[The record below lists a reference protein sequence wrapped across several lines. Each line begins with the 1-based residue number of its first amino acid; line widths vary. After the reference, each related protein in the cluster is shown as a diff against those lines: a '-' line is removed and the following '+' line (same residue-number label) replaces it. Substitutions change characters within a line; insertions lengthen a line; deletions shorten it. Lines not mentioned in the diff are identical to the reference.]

1 MNKKTILIFG
11 YGYTSSFL
19 SSLLIKEGWT
29 VFATTREEQNFSK
42 IKKTGTHPILF
53 SDKNEI
59 EKTISKGVYILS
71 SIPPATVG
79 DPVLNEYSSLISK
92 KKDFICWAG
101 YFSTTSIYGDKMG
114 RWVTEETVPSPSLP
128 RSIERLKVE
137 NSWRRLSKDTGIS
150 LNIFRLSGIY
160 GPGRSLVDRFHAG
173 ENIIIV
179 DRPNQLFN
187 RVHVIDIV
195 NITYLAMK
203 KKFKNEVFNV
213 SDDNPASQVEVSEF
227 ARYLSSSPPIKKVSL
242 ESNLISD
249 MAKSFYLEE
258 KKVSNKFVKRK
269 FGYAFK
275 FPSFREGLK
284 DIYKN
289 SIKV

>member
-19 SSLLIKEGWT
+19 SSLLIKEGWS
-29 VFATTREEQNFSK
+29 VFATTRDEENFSK
-42 IKKTGTHPILF
+42 IKKNGAHPILF
-53 SDKNEI
+53 SDRKEI

-71 SIPPATVG
+71 SIPPVKGG
-79 DPVLNEYSSLISK
+79 DPVLKEYSSLISEK
-92 KKDFICWAG
+92 REFIFWLG
-101 YFSTTSIYGDKMG
+101 YFSTTSIYGNKMG
-114 RWVTEETVPSPSLP
+114 EWVSEETAPSPSLP
-128 RSIERLKVE
+128 RSRERLKVE
-137 NSWRRLSKDTGIS
+137 NSWNALSKDAEIA

-160 GPGRSLVDRFHAG
+160 GPGRSLIDRFHAG
-173 ENIIIV
+173 ENIIVV

-195 NITYLAMK
+195 SITYLAMK
-203 KKFKNEVFNV
+203 KKFRNEIFNV

-227 ARYLSSSPPIKKVSL
+227 ARSLSESYLIKKVSL

-258 KKVSNKFVKRK
+258 KKVSNKLVKRK
-269 FGYAFK
+269 LGYEFK
-275 FPSFREGLK
+275 FPSFSEGLK
-284 DIYKN
+284 DIYEKL
-289 SIKV
+289 

>member
-1 MNKKTILIFG
+1 MDKKTILIFG
-11 YGYTSSFL
+11 YGYTTSFL
-19 SSLLIKEGWT
+19 SSFLIKEGWS
-29 VFATTREEQNFSK
+29 VFATTREKENFSR

-53 SDKNEI
+53 SDKKEI
-59 EKTISKGVYILS
+59 EKTISKGVYVLTS
-71 SIPPATVG
+71 VPPSKEG
-79 DPVLNEYSSLISK
+79 DPVLKEYSSLMLE
-92 KKDFICWAG
+92 KKDFIFWIG

-114 RWVTEETVPSPSLP
+114 EWVNEETVPNPSLP

-137 NSWRRLSKDTGIS
+137 NSWKRLRKDTGIS

-160 GPGRSLVDRFHAG
+160 GPGRSLIDRFQAG
-173 ENIIIV
+173 ENIIVV

-195 NITYLAMK
+195 AITYLAMK
-203 KKFKNEVFNV
+203 KKLKNEIFNV

-227 ARYLSSSPPIKKVSL
+227 ARSLSSSPPIKKVSL

-258 KKVSNKFVKRK
+258 KKVSNKLVKIK
-269 FGYAFK
+269 LGYAFK
-275 FPSFREGLK
+275 FPSFSEGLK
-284 DIYKN
+284 DIYEKL
-289 SIKV
+289 

>member
-19 SSLLIKEGWT
+19 SSFLIKEGWS
-29 VFATTREEQNFSK
+29 VFATTRDEENFSK
-42 IKKTGTHPILF
+42 IKKNGAYPILF
-53 SDKNEI
+53 SDRKEI
-59 EKTISKGVYILS
+59 EKTISKGVYVLS
-71 SIPPATVG
+71 SIPPAKGG
-79 DPVLNEYSSLISK
+79 DPVLKEYSSLISEK
-92 KKDFICWAG
+92 KEFIFWLG

-114 RWVTEETVPSPSLP
+114 GWVTEETVPNPNLP

-137 NSWRRLSKDTGIS
+137 NSWKGLSKDTDIS

-173 ENIIIV
+173 ENIIVV

-195 NITYLAMK
+195 AITYLAMK
-203 KKFKNEVFNV
+203 KKFKNEIFNV
-213 SDDNPASQVEVSEF
+213 SDDSPASQVEVSEF
-227 ARYLSSSPPIKKVSL
+227 ARTLSCSPPIKKVSL
-242 ESNLISD
+242 ESDLISD

-258 KKVSNKFVKRK
+258 KKVSNKFVKK
-269 FGYAFK
+269 KLGYAFK
-275 FPSFREGLK
+275 FPSFSEGLR
-284 DIYKN
+284 DIYEKL
-289 SIKV
+289 